1 MAEIAVTFRRFSPN
15 TEVADWAIENGDL
28 KADNTF
34 ETAVYLSLHTD
45 ADAGPGDEV
54 PEGLRPNIWWGQAYW
69 GRVFA
74 ILGIELSGIQLGSL
88 RWTLVRAKQ
97 TEETRL
103 RSMEIDR
110 KALAWMVTVGLAA
123 RIDIDAEWAAPG
135 QLLTTIAIHKPDGL
149 VEKYQAF
156 WKVPTQ

>member
-1 MAEIAVTFRRFSPN
+1 MGNPAIVFRRFSPN
-15 TEVADWAIENGDL
+15 STAADLAVENGDL

-34 ETAVYLSLHTD
+34 ETVVYLSLYTD
-45 ADAGPGDEV
+45 ADAGPDDEV

-74 ILGIELSGIQLGSL
+74 ILGIELSGVQLGSL

-110 KALAWMVTVGLAA
+110 KALAWMIAISLAA
-123 RIDIDAEWAAPG
+123 RIDIDAEWVAPG
-135 QLLTTIAIHKPDGL
+135 QLLTTIAVHKPDGL
-149 VEKYQAF
+149 IEKYQAF
-156 WKVPTQ
+156 WKAAEQ